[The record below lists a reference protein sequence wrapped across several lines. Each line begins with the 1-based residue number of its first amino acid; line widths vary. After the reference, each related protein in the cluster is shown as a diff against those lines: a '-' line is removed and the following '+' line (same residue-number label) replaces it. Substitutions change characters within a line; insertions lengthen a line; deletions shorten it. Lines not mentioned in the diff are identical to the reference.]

1 MRETSEMWR
10 PKNFNLSPKSTC
22 SPVLASGATHS
33 EKPAGPTTGQCGPV
47 AAPASLSPRL
57 AKEMGSLMSGTFGLT
72 GSTSSR
78 AASREMSLSLV
89 SRLRPR
95 TDLLGST
102 LFTLTWKE
110 RATPS
115 GRLTSALRAR
125 GLTTSDSAC
134 SSWPTPTASDG
145 VRSPGQDFT
154 TKNLTLNHAAAL
166 TDWPTPN
173 ARDWRSGS
181 RKTYGERQGVSKG
194 DSLSNLVTAVL
205 VSGSS
210 VEMAKHDQLN
220 PAFSRWLQ
228 GLPPMWDVCGV
239 TATPS
244 THRQPENLLPLT

>member
-1 MRETSEMWR
+1 MWR
-10 PKNFNLSPKSTC
+10 PKNFNLSPRSTC
-22 SPVLASGATHS
+22 SPASASGATHC
-33 EKPAGPTTGQCGPV
+33 EKPAGLTIGQCGPV
-47 AAPASLSPRL
+47 AAPASLSPRQ
-57 AKEMGSLMSGTFGLT
+57 AGAMGSLMSGTFGPT

-115 GRLTSALRAR
+115 GRLISALRAR

-145 VRSPGQDFT
+145 IRSPGQDFT
-154 TKNLTLNHAAAL
+154 TKNLTLNHAAVL
-166 TDWPTPN
+166 VGWPTPN

-181 RKTYGERQGVSKG
+181 RKTYGEREGGSKG

-205 VSGSS
+205 VSGSPA
-210 VEMAKHDQLN
+210 EMAKHDQLN

-228 GLPPMWDVCGV
+228 GLPPMWDVCGA

-244 THRQPENLLPLT
+244 THRQRASSLPLT

>member
-1 MRETSEMWR
+1 MWR
-10 PKNFNLSPKSTC
+10 PKNFNLSPRSTC
-22 SPVLASGATHS
+22 SPASASGATHC
-33 EKPAGPTTGQCGPV
+33 EKPAGLTIDQCGQV
-47 AAPASLSPRL
+47 AAPASLSPRQ
-57 AKEMGSLMSGTFGLT
+57 AKEMGSLMSGTFGPT

-115 GRLTSALRAR
+115 GRLISALRAR
-125 GLTTSDSAC
+125 APTTSDSAC
-134 SSWPTPTASDG
+134 SSWPTP
-145 VRSPGQDFT
+145 Q
-154 TKNLTLNHAAAL
+154 
-166 TDWPTPN
+166 

-181 RKTYGERQGVSKG
+181 CRTYEERDGSKKG

-205 VSGSS
+205 ESGSPA
-210 VEMAKHDQLN
+210 ETAKHDQLN

-228 GLPPMWDVCGV
+228 GLPPMWDVCGA

-244 THRQPENLLPLT
+244 TPRQRASSLPLT